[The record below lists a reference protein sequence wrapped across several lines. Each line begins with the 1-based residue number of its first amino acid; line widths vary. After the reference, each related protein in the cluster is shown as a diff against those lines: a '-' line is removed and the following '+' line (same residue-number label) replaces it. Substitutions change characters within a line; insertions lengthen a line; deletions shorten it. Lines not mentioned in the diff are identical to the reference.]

1 MGAFKRFA
9 AFVCVVGVVMG
20 GGSMLMSRGVSASS
34 TSGTDGGID
43 GGIGKPDSGRD
54 VVYQN
59 VATPHD
65 APIPKQALRL
75 RIIANSDSPADQRLK
90 RTIRDKVVVEVGQW
104 VSGAK
109 NATQARDIVKAH
121 IPQIEQTALQ
131 VEHANGVHETIRTNV
146 GQVPFPTKM
155 YGNRVYPA
163 GNYEALRITIGKG
176 QGANWWC
183 VLYPPLCFVDITEG
197 DAVPNTGQFPDL
209 PPLETIKVQTSAG
222 AKTTVQVRLASV
234 DYGEAALKAVKQLFA
249 K

>member
-1 MGAFKRFA
+1 MGALKRFA

-20 GGSMLMSRGVSASS
+20 GGHILLHRGVSAAPISQQRES
-34 TSGTDGGID
+34 
-43 GGIGKPDSGRD
+43 RD
-54 VVYQN
+54 VVYKN

-75 RIIANSDSPADQRLK
+75 RIIANSDSAADQRLK
-90 RTIRDKVVVEVGQW
+90 RIIRDNVVVEVGQW
-104 VSGAK
+104 VKHAK
-109 NATQARDIVKAH
+109 NATQARQIVERH
-121 IPQIEQTALQ
+121 IPQIEATAQ
-131 VEHANGVHETIRTNV
+131 KVEHANGVHEKIKTDV
-146 GQVPFPTKM
+146 GQVPFPTKI

-183 VLYPPLCFVDITEG
+183 VLYPPLCFIDITEG

-209 PPLETIKVQTSAG
+209 PPLETIKVQTANG
-222 AKTTVQVRLASV
+222 RKTSVQVRLASV
-234 DYGEAALKAVKQLFA
+234 DYGEAVLKAVKQLFA